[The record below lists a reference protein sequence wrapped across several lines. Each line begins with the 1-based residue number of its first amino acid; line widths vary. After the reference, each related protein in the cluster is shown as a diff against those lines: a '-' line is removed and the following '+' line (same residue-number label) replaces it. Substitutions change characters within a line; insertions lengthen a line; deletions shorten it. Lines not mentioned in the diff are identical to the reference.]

1 MNNIVKSLI
10 GIVSIASG
18 LYVLFRLSISVELAV
33 AFLSLTFGV
42 LAIIWTLIAKYSLSP
57 GSMLRD
63 FTTNFLVGITFLL
76 IYSLTTI
83 IRQINSPIQNFVPIE
98 YFLITATF
106 LLFVISAYQ
115 ILRIGKQFGFEKEA
129 KTIKGILRTKKRR

>member
-18 LYVLFRLSISVELAV
+18 LYVLFKLSISLELAV

-57 GSMLRD
+57 GSTLRD

-98 YFLITATF
+98 YFLIAATF
-106 LLFVISAYQ
+106 LLFVIAAYQ
-115 ILRIGKQFGFEKEA
+115 ILYIGKQFGFEKEA
-129 KTIKGILRTKKRR
+129 KTIKSILRTKKRR